1 MSSPLDDF
9 SPPFFPPVDTN
20 ASWHATLAGT
30 VSEGILLVG
39 DDGRIGGVNQA
50 ACTLFGIAYPPP
62 SGQIVGQ
69 TLLEATHL
77 RPLTQICQAARE
89 TDTPAFLPDV
99 ALVGRQAGTRV
110 RASAYPVPSGVL
122 LLLTDQTE
130 LLRLQTVRTEFVA
143 NVSHELRTPL
153 ASIRATAETLLDGAM
168 NDEPETARRFLKT
181 IIRESDRLVRL
192 SEDLLELSRAESET
206 RPRRAFDLRV
216 LVADVIARLHS
227 QAERRQVLF
236 HAPPAGA
243 PINMTADRSEI
254 DQVVFNLIDNAIK
267 YTPAHGSVS
276 VSLTVSAEQN
286 TAQFTVADTG
296 IGILSQDL
304 PRVFERFWRA
314 DRARKFARSEDGQQ
328 TGGTGLGLSI
338 VKHIVEA
345 HKGVVRAES
354 ELGQGSRFIV
364 TLPLAPPVS
373 PPSLPPVKAE
383 LCGVQA
389 VRGPQTPIPIS

>member
-1 MSSPLDDF
+1 MSSPLPLDSVPPF
-9 SPPFFPPVDTN
+9 SPVDADGN
-20 ASWHATLAGT
+20 SACPAWQATLAGA
-30 VSEGILLVG
+30 VNEGVLLVNG
-39 DDGRIGGVNQA
+39 DGRIGGVNGA
-50 ACTLFGIAYPPP
+50 ACALFGVSYPPP
-62 SGQIVGQ
+62 TGQVVGQ

-77 RPLTQICQAARE
+77 RPLAQACQTARE
-89 TDTPAFLPDV
+89 TNTPAFLPDV

-110 RASAYPVPSGVL
+110 RAAAYPVPNGVL
-122 LLLTDQTE
+122 LVLTDQTE

-227 QAERRQVLF
+227 QAERRQVVF
-236 HAPPAGA
+236 NAPPAVGA
-243 PINMTADRSEI
+243 PIDMIADRSEI
-254 DQVVFNLIDNAIK
+254 DQVVFNLIDNALK
-267 YTPAHGSVS
+267 YTPAHGSVTVTLA
-276 VSLTVSAEQN
+276 VSTEQN
-286 TAQFTVADTG
+286 TVQFTVADTG

-364 TLPLAPPVS
+364 TLPLAPPQT
-373 PPSLPPVKAE
+373 P
-383 LCGVQA
+383 
-389 VRGPQTPIPIS
+389 PQTPSAVS

>member
-1 MSSPLDDF
+1 MSSSLDNVL
-9 SPPFFPPVDTN
+9 PPFFPPVAADP
-20 ASWHATLAGT
+20 SWQETLAGA
-30 VSEGILLVG
+30 VGEGVLFVKG
-39 DDGRIGGVNQA
+39 DGRIGGVNQA
-50 ACTLFGIAYPPP
+50 ACVLFGIDYPPP
-62 SGQIVGQ
+62 SGQLIGQ
-69 TLLEATHL
+69 TVLEATHL
-77 RPLTQICQAARE
+77 RPLAQLCQTAMEIRA
-89 TDTPAFLPDV
+89 TTYLPDV
-99 ALVGRQAGTRV
+99 ILVGRQAGTHVRV
-110 RASAYPVPSGVL
+110 SAYPVPNGVL
-122 LLLTDQTE
+122 LILTDQTE

-216 LVADVIARLHS
+216 LVADVIARLHT
-227 QAERRQVLF
+227 QAERRQVVLKT
-236 HAPPAGA
+236 PPASDA
-243 PINMTADRSEI
+243 PIAMIADRSEI

-267 YTPAHGSVS
+267 YTPAHGSVTI
-276 VSLTVSAEQN
+276 SLAVATELNTV
-286 TAQFTVADTG
+286 QFTVADTG

-314 DRARKFARSEDGQQ
+314 DRARKFARGENGEQ

-364 TLPLAPPVS
+364 TLPLAPPQNS
-373 PPSLPPVKAE
+373 PPNP
-383 LCGVQA
+383 
-389 VRGPQTPIPIS
+389 